1 MKGLLL
7 GAVMVPEMK
16 PQISKQG
23 GVWPIELRLSDCL
36 LVSRAFG
43 AKAESS

>member
-7 GAVMVPEMK
+7 GALMVLEMK

-23 GVWPIELRLSDCL
+23 GVGPIELRLSDCL
-36 LVSRAFG
+36 LVSQAFG
-43 AKAESS
+43 GKAESS